1 MFVINAQ
8 WFNKMKK
15 RNKAYKPREV
25 LPVPLMFRHSVSGQ
39 LSLKLQ
45 PRMAFQRLREGAGTT
60 DDLDTLACRLNW
72 AFVAQRDFYQ
82 NQAVESSE
90 GAISA
95 IMGAK
100 HRLIETGKHGFSG
113 PEMLAV
119 GDGLN
124 LADMM
129 CGHLTRKESL
139 QAVQFVNE
147 WNNKAMKGQQQ

>member
-1 MFVINAQ
+1 
-8 WFNKMKK
+8 MKK
-15 RNKAYKPREV
+15 RNKKYKPREV
-25 LPVPLMFRHSVSGQ
+25 LPVPLMFRHSTDGQ
-39 LSLKLQ
+39 IGLKLQ
-45 PRMAFQRLREGAGTT
+45 PRMALQRLKEGEGTEQ
-60 DDLDTLACRLNW
+60 DLDTLAFRLNW
-72 AFVAQRDFYQ
+72 GFVAQRDFYA
-82 NQAVESSE
+82 NQAVDVAH

-129 CGHLTRKESL
+129 CWHLTRKESL

-147 WNNKAMKGQQQ
+147 WNNKAMEGQQQ

>member
-8 WFNKMKK
+8 GFNKMKK

-82 NQAVESSE
+82 NQAVDVAH

-100 HRLIETGKHGFSG
+100 QRLQEIGKAGFSG
-113 PEMLAV
+113 SEMAAV

-124 LADMM
+124 LADHL
-129 CGHLTRKESL
+129 CERLTRKESL
-139 QAVQFVNE
+139 QAFQTVIE
-147 WNNKAMKGQQQ
+147 WNHKANKEMMQ